1 MLTTPKS
8 PTPATPN
15 GAFLIANSSDD
26 NISVACLIGSG
37 LKTPDD
43 QRPKRKPGPGGGKG
57 RKKKQKLE
65 AGNMADVDGKQV
77 DRAMA

>member
-37 LKTPDD
+37 TAD
-43 QRPKRKPGPGGGKG
+43 QPH
-57 RKKKQKLE
+57 L
-65 AGNMADVDGKQV
+65 AVISAVALLL
-77 DRAMA
+77 DRSSGHSCTLDEISSKM